1 MQATTRWLDYME
13 TQAMHEKEERP
24 HIEGGLPEQIRLFIK
39 STIKQK
45 ADGIGGGKNAR
56 TQKRKNV
63 DEDTL
68 EGMPAPER
76 LMEVCSLSMAYLEV
90 ILDFIQRDGDEHRD
104 WNYAKLA
111 TELMVG
117 LIFVDTLA
125 GTICVNH
132 GCLGFGV

>member
-13 TQAMHEKEERP
+13 TQAMHEKEEKT
-24 HIEGGLPEQIRLFIK
+24 HLAGNLPEQIRLFIK

-45 ADGIGGGKNAR
+45 SDGIGGGKNAR
-56 TQKRKNV
+56 SQGKRNT
-63 DEDTL
+63 DADHL
-68 EGMPAPER
+68 ENMPPPDK
-76 LMEVCSLSMAYLEV
+76 LMEACSLSMAYLEV
-90 ILDFIQRDGDEHRD
+90 ILDFIQRDGEEHKD
-104 WNYAKLA
+104 WNYVKLA

-132 GCLGFGV
+132 GCPGFGV